1 MSSPEECKGS
11 SAKVAILIGSSYNKL
26 ETEIA
31 QGNGKYL
38 KTLATLSN
46 KSTTEIRNKFAKVI
60 ASKDF
65 DKLSKE
71 EKAQKLY
78 DIASK

>member
-1 MSSPEECKGS
+1 MSSPENCNGGK
-11 SAKVAILIGSSYNKL
+11 AKVAVLIGSSYDKL

-38 KTLATLSN
+38 KTLDTLSN
-46 KSTTEIRNKFAKVI
+46 KSTKEIREKFANVV